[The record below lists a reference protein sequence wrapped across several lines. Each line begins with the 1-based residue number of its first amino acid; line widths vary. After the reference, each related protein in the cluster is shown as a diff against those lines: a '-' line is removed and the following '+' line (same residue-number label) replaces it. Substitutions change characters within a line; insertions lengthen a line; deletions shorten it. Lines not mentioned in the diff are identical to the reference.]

1 MIDPAFKNING
12 LFSLS
17 IKSGDSDPTINYYMP
32 LAEIKDF
39 NTLMENKPFFWSNK
53 TNKKHIKNLLKCQQM
68 IIKQPK
74 TY

>member
-1 MIDPAFKNING
+1 MIDPAFKNINR

-39 NTLMENKPFFWSNK
+39 NTLMENKPF
-53 TNKKHIKNLLKCQQM
+53 L
-68 IIKQPK
+68 
-74 TY
+74 